1 MIDTTPDL
9 PSQFGPYYLFDL
21 IGKGGMAEIFLSK
34 TYTSLGTERL
44 CVIKRILPHLNEDA
58 SFCEMLIKEAKLCA
72 RLSHANVVQTNEL
85 GQIDGQFYIAMEY
98 VEGVDLNR
106 LLGLL
111 SRAKISLP
119 LQFAVYIIIEAL
131 RGLDYAHRLN
141 DDNGKLLG
149 IIHRDVSPT
158 NVLISSEGD
167 VKLCDFGIAKVA
179 LDNVGAEHHL
189 DEYHLKGKVAYMAP
203 EHVAGKE
210 IDCRADLFAAGIL
223 MWELLSG
230 RRLYKT
236 KDEDE
241 TLRRAKAAQIPPLV
255 DREFPEFEMLSRIVQ
270 KALSKNPDDR
280 FQSGQEFIQ
289 ALDDYMHLSGQV
301 ISHLR
306 FSNFLMDNFGE
317 SLMAQRRERE
327 RQLAQLMDLHDPISR
342 RDSIPAIPVD
352 GSTGVGFS
360 LKENPITASLLAEE
374 YDDDDDDLVDE
385 MFEQAKSIPPEPPL
399 ADEFDPASPGTARRD
414 PSQSVLV
421 GSVRLDG
428 TAGSDGR
435 AGRIGLIVAGIVLAI
450 AGSAAAAYFL
460 GYI

>member
-1 MIDTTPDL
+1 MIKTPPDL
-9 PSQFGPYYLFDL
+9 PSQFGQYYLFDL
-21 IGKGGMAEIFLSK
+21 IGKGGMAEIFLAK

-44 CVIKRILPHLNEDA
+44 CVIKRILPHLNEDT

-85 GQIDGQFYIAMEY
+85 GQINGQFYIAMEY

-131 RGLDYAHRLN
+131 RGLDYAHRLT
-141 DDNGKLLG
+141 DDNDTLFG

-179 LDNVGAEHHL
+179 LYNLGVEHHL
-189 DEYHLKGKVAYMAP
+189 DDYHLKGKVAYMAP
-203 EHVAGKE
+203 EHVAGEK

-236 KDEDE
+236 KDEHE

-255 DREFPEFEMLSRIVQ
+255 DREFPKFEILSGIVE
-270 KALSKNPDDR
+270 KALSRNPDDR

-289 ALDDYMHLSGQV
+289 ALDDYLHASEQV

-374 YDDDDDDLVDE
+374 YDDDNLVDE
-385 MFEQAKSIPPEPPL
+385 MFEQAKSIPPKPPPVSKRKQ
-399 ADEFDPASPGTARRD
+399 APPDRVRRD
-414 PSQSVLV
+414 SDRPVAV

-428 TAGSDGR
+428 TASSAGR
-435 AGRIGLIVAGIVLAI
+435 AGRIGLIAAGVVLAI
-450 AGSAAAAYFL
+450 AGTAAVAYFL
-460 GYI
+460 GII

>member
-1 MIDTTPDL
+1 
-9 PSQFGPYYLFDL
+9 
-21 IGKGGMAEIFLSK
+21 MAEIFLSK

-44 CVIKRILPHLNEDA
+44 CVIKRILPHLNEDT

-85 GQIDGQFYIAMEY
+85 GQINGQFYIAMEY

-111 SRAKISLP
+111 SRAKIALP
-119 LQFAVYIIIEAL
+119 LQFALYIIIEAL

-141 DDNGKLLG
+141 DDDGQPFG

-179 LDNVGAEHHL
+179 LDDVGAEHRL

-236 KDEDE
+236 KDEEE

-255 DREFPEFEMLSRIVQ
+255 DREFPKFEMLSKIVH

-280 FQSGQEFIQ
+280 FQSGQEFIR
-289 ALDDYMHLSGQV
+289 ALDDYMHASGQV

-374 YDDDDDDLVDE
+374 YEDDDDLVDE
-385 MFEQAKSIPPEPPL
+385 MFEQAKSIPPEPPPRPSSKPPL
-399 ADEFDPASPGTARRD
+399 VDERARATLDRAHRD
-414 PSQSVLV
+414 PSQSVV
-421 GSVRLDG
+421 IGSVRLDG
-428 TAGSDGR
+428 MAGSSGR
-435 AGRIGLIVAGIVLAI
+435 SGRIGLIAAGIVLAI
-450 AGSAAAAYFL
+450 AGAGAAAYFL

>member
-1 MIDTTPDL
+1 MAKTTPQL

-21 IGKGGMAEIFLSK
+21 IGKGGMAEIFLAK

-44 CVIKRILPHLNEDA
+44 CVIKRILPHLNEDT
-58 SFCEMLIKEAKLCA
+58 SFCEMLIKEAKLCSQ
-72 RLSHANVVQTNEL
+72 LSHANVVQTNEL

-131 RGLDYAHRLN
+131 RGLDYAHRLK
-141 DDNGKLLG
+141 DDNGKLFG
-149 IIHRDVSPT
+149 IIHSDVSPT

-179 LDNVGAEHHL
+179 LDDVGAEHRL
-189 DEYHLKGKVAYMAP
+189 DEYHMKGKVAYMAP
-203 EHVAGKE
+203 EHVAGAE

-236 KDEDE
+236 KDEHE
-241 TLRRAKAAQIPPLV
+241 TFRRAKTAQIPPLV
-255 DREFPEFEMLSRIVQ
+255 DRKFPKFEMLSRLVQ
-270 KALSKNPDDR
+270 KALSRNPDDR

-289 ALDDYMHLSGQV
+289 ALEDYMHSSGQV
-301 ISHLR
+301 VSHLR

-352 GSTGVGFS
+352 GSTGIGFS

-374 YDDDDDDLVDE
+374 YDDDELVDE
-385 MFEQAKSIPPEPPL
+385 MFEHAKSIPPRPPL
-399 ADEFDPASPGTARRD
+399 GGEGGQASLGRARRD
-414 PSQSVLV
+414 PNRSVAV

-428 TAGSDGR
+428 TASSAGR
-435 AGRIGLIVAGIVLAI
+435 AGRIGLIAAGIVLAI
-450 AGSAAAAYFL
+450 AGTAAVAYFL
-460 GYI
+460 GFI

>member
-1 MIDTTPDL
+1 MTTTTPDL

-44 CVIKRILPHLNEDA
+44 CVIKRILPHLNEDT

-111 SRAKISLP
+111 SRARISLP
-119 LQFAVYIIIEAL
+119 LQFALYIIIEAL

-179 LDNVGAEHHL
+179 LDDVGAEHRL

-230 RRLYKT
+230 RRLFKT

-241 TLRRAKAAQIPPLV
+241 TLRRAKAAKIPPLV
-255 DREFPEFEMLSRIVQ
+255 DREFPKFEMLSRIVQ
-270 KALSKNPDDR
+270 KALSRNPDDR

-352 GSTGVGFS
+352 GSTGIGFS

-374 YDDDDDDLVDE
+374 YDDDNLVDE
-385 MFEQAKSIPPEPPL
+385 MFEQAKSIPPESPFR
-399 ADEFDPASPGTARRD
+399 DKFDPASLGRARRD
-414 PSQSVLV
+414 PSRPVAT

-428 TAGSDGR
+428 TAGSAGR
-435 AGRIGLIVAGIVLAI
+435 TGRIGLVAAGIVLAI
-450 AGSAAAAYFL
+450 VGTVAVAYFL
-460 GYI
+460 GCI